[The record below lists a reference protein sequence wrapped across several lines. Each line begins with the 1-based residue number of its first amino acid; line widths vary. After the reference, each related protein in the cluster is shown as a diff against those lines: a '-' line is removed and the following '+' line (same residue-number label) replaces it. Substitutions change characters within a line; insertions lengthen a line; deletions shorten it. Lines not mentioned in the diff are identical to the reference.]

1 MKKKILLTLIICLS
15 VIFVMAACNPKAGN
29 DGRTKYD
36 TPSMELFDAEVT
48 ADSIEI
54 ICDKFYDEYKNGDLV
69 FPTEIGRTA
78 RFLRDFFLIR
88 YTI

>member
-36 TPSMELFDAEVT
+36 TQSM
-48 ADSIEI
+48 
-54 ICDKFYDEYKNGDLV
+54 
-69 FPTEIGRTA
+69 
-78 RFLRDFFLIR
+78 
-88 YTI
+88 